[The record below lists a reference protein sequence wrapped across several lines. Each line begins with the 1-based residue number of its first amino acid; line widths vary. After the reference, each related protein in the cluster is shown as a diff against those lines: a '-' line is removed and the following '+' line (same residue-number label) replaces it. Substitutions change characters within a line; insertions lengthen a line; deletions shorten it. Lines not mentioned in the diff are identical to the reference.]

1 MSSVVGTVIKNS
13 GDIDKSG
20 LSFRQRLLSRLHYP
34 MSLLTLSSLLIT
46 VSALFAYVNHRTLKL
61 PTTIGI
67 MVISLL
73 FSVVL
78 VVLGKFGLSG
88 GVEMARN
95 IVGQIEFDTALL
107 NGMLAFLLFAGA
119 MHIDLDELLKS
130 KWIIGLLASFGVVLS
145 TFLVAGASYLVF
157 SLVGINMPFLYCL
170 LFGSLIAPT
179 DPVAVM
185 GVLKTAGASKSLE
198 TKIAGES
205 LFNDGVA
212 IVVFMTIFGIAIN
225 GAPLNAQHIAVLFV
239 QEAIGGALFGFA
251 CGWVVLRMLEKVD
264 NYQVEILLTLALVAG
279 GATGAAALHLSAPIA
294 VVVAGLMIGNHG
306 KRGGTMSETTIQHLD
321 TFWELIDEI
330 LNAILFLL
338 IGIEVVLITFSGPIW
353 IAGLVLTVCALAA
366 RMIAVSIPVTLLK
379 LKRNF
384 HPHIIKILTWGGLRG
399 GISVALALS
408 IPPSPERDV
417 VVAIT
422 YVIVVISIV
431 LQGLTVGRLVK
442 ATSQSEQ
449 P

>member
-1 MSSVVGTVIKNS
+1 
-13 GDIDKSG
+13 
-20 LSFRQRLLSRLHYP
+20 
-34 MSLLTLSSLLIT
+34 MSLLSISSLLIT
-46 VSALFAYVNHRTLKL
+46 VSALFAFVNYKTLKL

-78 VVLGKFGLSG
+78 VVLGKFGLNT
-88 GVEMARN
+88 GVDIARD
-95 IVGQIEFDTALL
+95 IVSQIEFDDTLL

-119 MHIDLDELLKS
+119 MHIDLGELMKS
-130 KWIIGLLASFGVVLS
+130 KWIIGLLASFGVILS
-145 TFLVAGASYLVF
+145 TFIVAAAAYAVF
-157 SLVGINMPFLYCL
+157 SLLNIEMPFLYCL

-179 DPVAVM
+179 DPVAVL

-212 IVVFMTIFGIAIN
+212 IVVFLTIFGIAIN
-225 GAPLNAQHIAVLFV
+225 GDPLSAQHIAILFV

-251 CGWVVLRMLEKVD
+251 AGWVVLQMLKQVD
-264 NYQVEILLTLALVAG
+264 NYQVEVLLTLALVAG

-306 KRGGTMSETTIQHLD
+306 KRGAMSETTLQHLD
-321 TFWELIDEI
+321 TFWELVDEI
-330 LNAILFLL
+330 LNAVLFLL
-338 IGIEVVLITFSGPIW
+338 IGIEVVLITFNGPIW
-353 IAGLVLTVCALAA
+353 IAGLILTVCALAA
-366 RMIAVSIPVTLLK
+366 RMFAVSIPVTLLK
-379 LKRNF
+379 LKRDF
-384 HPHIIKILTWGGLRG
+384 HPHVIKILTWGGLRG

-408 IPPSPERDV
+408 IPPSEQRDV
-417 VVAIT
+417 IVAIT

-431 LQGLTVGRLVK
+431 LQGLTIGRLIK
-442 ATSQSEQ
+442 ATSK
-449 P
+449 PTM

>member
-1 MSSVVGTVIKNS
+1 
-13 GDIDKSG
+13 
-20 LSFRQRLLSRLHYP
+20 

-46 VSALFAYVNHRTLKL
+46 VSALFAYVNYRTIKL

-78 VVLGKFGLSG
+78 VILGKFGLNT
-88 GVEMARN
+88 GVDFAREV
-95 IVGQIEFDTALL
+95 VGQIEFDEALL

-119 MHIDLDELLKS
+119 MHIDLEELLKS

-145 TFLVAGASYLVF
+145 TFIVAGAAYLVF
-157 SLVGINMPFLYCL
+157 NLLNIKMPFLYCL

-179 DPVAVM
+179 DPVAVL

-212 IVVFMTIFGIAIN
+212 IVVFLTIFGIAIN
-225 GAPLNAQHIAVLFV
+225 GEPLSAQHIAVLFV
-239 QEAIGGALFGFA
+239 QEAIGGAVFGFV
-251 CGWVVLRMLEKVD
+251 CGWVVLQMLKRVD
-264 NYQVEILLTLALVAG
+264 NYQVEVLLTLALVAG

-306 KRGGTMSETTIQHLD
+306 KKGAMSKTTIQHLD

-330 LNAILFLL
+330 LNAILFLI
-338 IGIEVVLITFSGPIW
+338 IGLEVVLITFSGPIW
-353 IAGLVLTVCALAA
+353 IAALLLTVCALGA
-366 RMIAVSIPVTLLK
+366 RMFAVSIPVTLLK
-379 LKRNF
+379 LRRDF
-384 HPHIIKILTWGGLRG
+384 HPHVIKILTWGGLRG

-408 IPPSPERDV
+408 IPASEQRDV
-417 VVAIT
+417 IVAIT

-431 LQGLTVGRLVK
+431 LQGLTIGRLIK
-442 ATSQSEQ
+442 ATSE
-449 P
+449 PNA